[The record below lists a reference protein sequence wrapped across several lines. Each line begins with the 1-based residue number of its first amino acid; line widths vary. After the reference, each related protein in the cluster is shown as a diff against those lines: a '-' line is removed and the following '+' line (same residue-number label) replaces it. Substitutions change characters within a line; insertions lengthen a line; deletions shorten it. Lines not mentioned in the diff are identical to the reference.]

1 MHANEGVKWKERGG
15 GGEGKGGGGGG
26 GGRGRGGWGDECS
39 SPDKGVCIPLLGEKQ
54 RE

>member
-1 MHANEGVKWKERGG
+1 MHANEGVEGG
-15 GGEGKGGGGGG
+15 GVRGERREGEG
-26 GGRGRGGWGDECS
+26 REDECS